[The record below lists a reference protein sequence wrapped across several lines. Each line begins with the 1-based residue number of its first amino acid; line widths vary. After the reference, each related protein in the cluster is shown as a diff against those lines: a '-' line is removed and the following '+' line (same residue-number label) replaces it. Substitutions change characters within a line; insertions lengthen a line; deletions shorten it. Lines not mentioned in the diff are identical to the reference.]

1 MLLNFDEIIE
11 SRDSMPM
18 NNKYAHSLKEREK
31 GLSQEE
37 VIIDTSEKSAI
48 FDRKSTEILLDS
60 NKKVGW
66 FSWKNRQ
73 FSFKGVKTKEE
84 ALIKKTDNK
93 NRTDVD
99 PHESNDSSTFDSI
112 NNDAV
117 QVHILYH

>member
-11 SRDSMPM
+11 SQDSMPM
-18 NNKYAHSLKEREK
+18 NNKYAYSLKEREK
-31 GLSQEE
+31 VLSQEE

-73 FSFKGVKTKEE
+73 LSFKGVNTKEE

-117 QVHILYH
+117 QVHMLYH